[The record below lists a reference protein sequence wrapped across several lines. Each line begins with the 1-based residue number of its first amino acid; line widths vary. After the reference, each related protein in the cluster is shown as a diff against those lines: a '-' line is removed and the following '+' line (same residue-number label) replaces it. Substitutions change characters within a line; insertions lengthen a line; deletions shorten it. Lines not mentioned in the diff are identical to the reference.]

1 MSGQVLTPRE
11 AATVLGRSKSW
22 IVERCQDGTLP
33 SLRVGT
39 RWLLKRGDLIRDGW
53 LAPDRAHGNEAA
65 SASCSSVASTPA
77 DGGAGDV

>member
-33 SLRVGT
+33 SLG
-39 RWLLKRGDLIRDGW
+39 WGRGG
-53 LAPDRAHGNEAA
+53 
-65 SASCSSVASTPA
+65 S
-77 DGGAGDV
+77 